1 MAKGP
6 IDIGEE
12 NMALN
17 QEDMASNQETT
28 EPNRQPRDRK
38 AAETEAARLKGQE
51 TRRRNYEKRMEKQRL
66 AALAAEEQRLKQRK
80 RDEGFMREA
89 LRQAKKAAAI
99 GDVPIGCVIVCGD
112 RIIASITGV
121 TRIRVCC
128 PMLKL
133 FPLKRHVK
141 RWETGVWRIAPCM

>member
-112 RIIASITGV
+112 
-121 TRIRVCC
+121 
-128 PMLKL
+128 
-133 FPLKRHVK
+133 
-141 RWETGVWRIAPCM
+141 